1 MEVFALAEITKEEV
15 KRIADLARIGITDEE
30 TDMFQQHLQ
39 AFSDFAKQL
48 DELDTTEVEPTSYV
62 IDMKNVLRK
71 DEPAQWTTQQEV
83 LENAPDQQD
92 GHFRVPSILE

>member
-1 MEVFALAEITKEEV
+1 MEVYALAEITKEEV

-48 DELDTTEVEPTSYV
+48 DELDTTDV
-62 IDMKNVLRK
+62 
-71 DEPAQWTTQQEV
+71 
-83 LENAPDQQD
+83 
-92 GHFRVPSILE
+92 